1 MTTSSVTRIDHD
13 LQTAVEEEL
22 DWAPE
27 VDAASIGVA
36 VNSGAVILTG
46 EVRDHSECVA
56 AQQAALRVRGVSAV
70 VDDLK
75 VHPHV
80 SWPASEI
87 EIATAVAN
95 ALRWAS
101 NVPETVQAEIK
112 DHKVTLVGTVH
123 WDFERLA
130 ARDAVHYL
138 RGVYAVD
145 NQITLSARPSAID
158 TGARIKDAIR
168 RNAQLDANHISVD
181 VDGNT
186 VTLSGQVRS
195 WSEKEQAAAAS
206 WASPH
211 VTDVKND
218 LEVRAL

>member
-1 MTTSSVTRIDHD
+1 MTTNSLTRSDHD
-13 LQTAVEEEL
+13 LQTAVLKEL
-22 DWAPE
+22 EWAPE
-27 VDAASIGVA
+27 MDATGIGVS

-46 EVRDHSECVA
+46 EVHDHAESVA

-75 VHPHV
+75 VRPHV

-101 NVPETVQAEIK
+101 NVPDTVQAEIK
-112 DHKVTLVGTVH
+112 DHKVTLIGSVR
-123 WDFERLA
+123 WDFERIA

-145 NQITLSARPSAID
+145 NQITLSARPSAPD
-158 TGARIKDAIR
+158 TGARIRDAIL

-186 VTLSGQVRS
+186 VTLSGKVRS
-195 WSEKEQAAAAS
+195 WSEKQQAAAAS

-211 VTDVKND
+211 VTDVKNN
-218 LEVRAL
+218 LEVWAF

>member
-1 MTTSSVTRIDHD
+1 MTTSSETRSDHD

-22 DWAPE
+22 EWAPE

-46 EVRDHSECVA
+46 EVRDHSEGVA
-56 AQQAALRVRGVSAV
+56 AQQAALRIRGVSAV
-70 VDDLK
+70 VDDLN
-75 VHPHV
+75 VRPHV

-112 DHKVTLVGTVH
+112 DHKVTLIGTVR

-145 NQITLSARPSAID
+145 NQIALSARPSAID
-158 TGARIKDAIR
+158 TGVRIRDAIL

-186 VTLSGQVRS
+186 VTLSGHVRS
-195 WSEKEQAAAAS
+195 WSEKHQAAAAS

-218 LEVRAL
+218 LEVRTF